1 VLESPLVSKSNPN
14 PSEQEMIE
22 FVPSG
27 YISIREALSRSIW
40 CMRARP
46 LAAPRVSSG
55 SGDCSLRNVS
65 RIGTIQRNR
74 PLQRAKILARAAY
87 PQDRSSNAIVSGGG
101 FLPIRRELSRHFK
114 YMDLKGISTGD
125 FEEALIALLGKDA
138 GGSRPRPSPGS
149 RMPGRRSTRAGASAI
164 SRPPQCPKCSRPM
177 GARMLIPGSGQDPVT
192 YRCDKC
198 RAEVIRTVPR

>member
-1 VLESPLVSKSNPN
+1 VLESPLASKSNPN

-40 CMRARP
+40 RMRARP

-87 PQDRSSNAIVSGGG
+87 PQDRSSNANSLWWRVLADPTRVVTSFQI
-101 FLPIRRELSRHFK
+101 H
-114 YMDLKGISTGD
+114 
-125 FEEALIALLGKDA
+125 
-138 GGSRPRPSPGS
+138 GSRTDSGVRVL
-149 RMPGRRSTRAGASAI
+149 
-164 SRPPQCPKCSRPM
+164 PPQPRSRLF
-177 GARMLIPGSGQDPVT
+177 RSGDGRGQELT
-192 YRCDKC
+192 
-198 RAEVIRTVPR
+198 